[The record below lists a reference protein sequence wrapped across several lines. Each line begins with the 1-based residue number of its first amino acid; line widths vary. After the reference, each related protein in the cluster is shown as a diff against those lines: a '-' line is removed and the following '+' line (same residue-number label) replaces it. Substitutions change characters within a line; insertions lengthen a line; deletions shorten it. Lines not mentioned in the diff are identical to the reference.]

1 MSASADIAK
10 TPKKGTK
17 MKKSTNTEIIGRM
30 LYRELSKD
38 KRFASLSFE
47 AALAAIKIDNLVL
60 NARSY
65 LLYTAYKHGL
75 SQLRKNEKFFKA
87 QAKYRFPREIKLLN
101 RKIEYRKILIDE
113 TKKIFKEVDKEQKA
127 LASEELP
134 F

>member
-1 MSASADIAK
+1 MFKLGSAFAAD
-10 TPKKGTK
+10 PPE
-17 MKKSTNTEIIGRM
+17 SE
-30 LYRELSKD
+30 Y
-38 KRFASLSFE
+38 E